1 MAARGLSQS
10 ARSAGDWYHYVVDN
24 PDHVPP
30 DQNRRARPA
39 PAPGRYP
46 DAVEEVLAT
55 LPTEPGCYI
64 FKNAAG
70 KVLYVG
76 KARVLRDRVRSYFRS
91 PNGLTPEKRDLVR
104 QIASIDY
111 QLVGSDTEALLLEF
125 NLIKLHRPKYNIR
138 LKDDASYLSIK
149 ITNDPYPRIETVRR
163 RFNDG
168 ARYFGPYPD
177 SKSVY
182 GTLKVLKQ
190 VFPYRSCMLNILP
203 PEAGRGADA
212 GREASLPVAPIV
224 LRRGRSAR
232 RRGAVGDESGGEP
245 PKERTRTVA
254 NPSNR
259 PCLEYHIHR
268 CAAPCIDAISQQDY
282 AAVINQASLFLEG
295 RTGQVI
301 AELERQIAQ
310 LEREMEEASEAL
322 DFEIAGQRRDKIALL
337 KLQIVA
343 VRRVTER
350 QRIIGPGDNNQ
361 DVVGLARVEDEA
373 CVELLAVRGGR
384 MLGHKQFLLQGT
396 AEQEDGAV
404 LAAFL
409 TQFYL
414 ADAEVPEEL
423 LLPAEPDD
431 AEGIAGLLSERRGRR
446 VTVTVPKRG
455 DKLAVLEIA
464 RKNALDAAELRRRRA
479 LTDNQKAT
487 QALDELQ
494 AALSLPRLPMRI
506 ECYDISTFQGT
517 STVGSMVV
525 FEGGKPK
532 TAAYRRF
539 RIKTVV
545 GTDDFASLAEMTR
558 RRLKRAE
565 ADPDSGTSGQPGEVL
580 GDFGHDEAED
590 RGKEQP
596 GNPDTARTIGAAAD
610 DQHPGAETGDEEAD
624 GSAAEQGAA
633 GAEWTRR
640 PDLMI
645 IDGGKGQ
652 LGAVLAVL
660 RELGIDD
667 QPIVSLA
674 KQHEEIFVP
683 GRPASIILPRDSQA
697 LFLVQRIR
705 DEAHRFAITY
715 HRNVRGKRSL
725 ESSLDAVPG
734 VGSGRKRDLLRHFGS
749 AASLRRATLEEIAA
763 VPGIGPK
770 IALTIKEHLGEA

>member
-10 ARSAGDWYHYVVDN
+10 AQSAADWYHYVVDS
-24 PDHVPP
+24 PD
-30 DQNRRARPA
+30 RAPSGQARPVRPA

-64 FKNAAG
+64 FKNAAA

-91 PNGLTPEKRDLVR
+91 PNGLTAEKRDLVR
-104 QIASIDY
+104 QIATIDY

-182 GTLKVLKQ
+182 GTLKLLKRL
-190 VFPYRSCMLNILP
+190 FPYRSCMLNILP
-203 PEAGRGADA
+203 PEADRGAEV
-212 GREASLPVAPIV
+212 GREASLPVTPII

-245 PKERTRTVA
+245 PKERIRTVA
-254 NPSNR
+254 SPTNR
-259 PCLEYHIHR
+259 ACLEYHMHR

-282 AAVINQASLFLEG
+282 TGVIDQASLFLEG
-295 RTGQVI
+295 RTGQMI
-301 AELERQIAQ
+301 AELERHIAQ
-310 LEREMEEASEAL
+310 LEREMEEASDAL
-322 DFEIAGQRRDKIALL
+322 DFETAAQRRDQIAPLSR
-337 KLQIVA
+337 QIVA

-361 DVVGLARVEDEA
+361 DVVGLARAEDEA

-423 LLPAEPDD
+423 LLPVEPDE
-431 AEGIAGLLSERRGRR
+431 AEGIAGLLSERRGRK
-446 VTVTVPKRG
+446 VVLTVPKRG

-464 RKNALDAAELRRRRA
+464 HKNALDAAELRRRRA

-487 QALDELQ
+487 QALNELQ
-494 AALSLPRLPMRI
+494 EALSLPRLPMRI

-565 ADPDSGTSGQPGEVL
+565 ADADSGTSGQTGEVA
-580 GDFGHDEAED
+580 GAAGYDGAE
-590 RGKEQP
+590 GWGGTQP
-596 GNPDTARTIGAAAD
+596 GNPGTHPASGEATDDEQLGAV
-610 DQHPGAETGDEEAD
+610 GGDEEDA
-624 GSAAEQGAA
+624 STVPEQGGG

-734 VGSGRKRDLLRHFGS
+734 VGGGRKRDLLRHFGS

-770 IALTIKEHLGEA
+770 IALTIKEHLGDA

>member
-1 MAARGLSQS
+1 M
-10 ARSAGDWYHYVVDN
+10 
-24 PDHVPP
+24 
-30 DQNRRARPA
+30 
-39 PAPGRYP
+39 
-46 DAVEEVLAT
+46 EEVLAT
-55 LPTEPGCYI
+55 LPAEPGCYI

-104 QIASIDY
+104 QIATIDY

-138 LKDDASYLSIK
+138 LKDDSGYLSIK

-177 SKSVY
+177 SKMAY
-182 GTLKVLKQ
+182 GILKGLKR

-203 PEAGRGADA
+203 PAEERNDTTGHNDTTGRGAPA
-212 GREASLPVAPIV
+212 PTAPIT
-224 LRRGRSAR
+224 LRRGTSAR
-232 RRGAVGDESGGEP
+232 RTSVSSDEKRQEP

-254 NPSNR
+254 SPANR
-259 PCLEYHIHR
+259 ACLEYHIHR

-282 AAVINQASLFLEG
+282 RAVIDLAALSLQG
-295 RTGQVI
+295 KTSQVI
-301 AELERQIAQ
+301 ATLERQ
-310 LEREMEEASEAL
+310 MEEAS
-322 DFEIAGQRRDKIALL
+322 GQELYEVAAARRDQIA
-337 KLQIVA
+337 A
-343 VRRVTER
+343 VRRVGER
-350 QRIIGPGDNNQ
+350 QRIIGPSDNNQ

-396 AEQEDGAV
+396 ADQEDGAV

-423 LLPAEPDD
+423 LLPNEPDD
-431 AEGIAGLLSERRGRR
+431 AEEIAELLSERRGRK

-464 RKNALDAAELRRRRA
+464 RKNALDAADLRRRRA

-487 QALDELQ
+487 QALNELQ
-494 AALSLPRLPMRI
+494 AALDLPRLPMRI
-506 ECYDISTFQGT
+506 ECFDISTFQGS

-545 GTDDFASLAEMTR
+545 GTDDFASLAEMVR

-565 ADPDSGTSGQPGEVL
+565 ADPS
-580 GDFGHDEAED
+580 
-590 RGKEQP
+590 
-596 GNPDTARTIGAAAD
+596 GAAGKPDVGTMGKGGFFGEDVSLPEGPPLGVA
-610 DQHPGAETGDEEAD
+610 GDEED
-624 GSAAEQGAA
+624 GSTVPDQEASA
-633 GAEWTRR
+633 AEWTRR
-640 PDLMI
+640 PDLLI

-683 GRPASIILPRDSQA
+683 GRPTSIILPRDSQA

-725 ESSLDAVPG
+725 ESSLDSVPG
-734 VGSGRKRDLLRHFGS
+734 IGGGRKRDLLRHFGS

-770 IALTIKEHLGEA
+770 IALTIKEHLGDA

>member
-10 ARSAGDWYHYVVDN
+10 AQSAGDWYHYVVDS
-24 PDHVPP
+24 PDRAAPG
-30 DQNRRARPA
+30 QNRPARPA
-39 PAPGRYP
+39 PASGRYP

-64 FKNAAG
+64 FKNAAA

-104 QIASIDY
+104 QIATIDY

-138 LKDDASYLSIK
+138 LKDDSGYLSIK
-149 ITNDPYPRIETVRR
+149 ITNEPYPRIETVRR

-177 SKSVY
+177 SKMAY
-182 GTLKVLKQ
+182 GILKGLKR

-203 PEAGRGADA
+203 PVEERNDTT
-212 GREASLPVAPIV
+212 GREAPAPAAPIT
-224 LRRGRSAR
+224 LRRGTSAR
-232 RRGAVGDESGGEP
+232 RTSAPSEEKRQEP

-254 NPSNR
+254 SPANR
-259 PCLEYHIHR
+259 ACLEYHIHR

-282 AAVINQASLFLEG
+282 GAVIDLAALSLQG
-295 RTGQVI
+295 KTSQVI
-301 AELERQIAQ
+301 ATLERQ
-310 LEREMEEASEAL
+310 MEEASEQELYEVA
-322 DFEIAGQRRDKIALL
+322 AARRD
-337 KLQIVA
+337 QIVA
-343 VRRVTER
+343 VRRVSER

-423 LLPAEPDD
+423 LLPVEPDD
-431 AEGIAGLLSERRGRR
+431 AEGIAGLLSERRGRK
-446 VTVTVPKRG
+446 VALTVPKRG

-464 RKNALDAAELRRRRA
+464 HKNALDAAELRRRRA

-487 QALDELQ
+487 QALNELQ
-494 AALSLPRLPMRI
+494 EALSLPRLPMRI

-558 RRLKRAE
+558 RRLKRADGD
-565 ADPDSGTSGQPGEVL
+565 ADSGTSGPTGEVAGAAGYDGAEGWGGTQPGDLSARPASGEAT
-580 GDFGHDEAED
+580 DDEQFGAV
-590 RGKEQP
+590 
-596 GNPDTARTIGAAAD
+596 A
-610 DQHPGAETGDEEAD
+610 GDEET
-624 GSAAEQGAA
+624 GSTVPEQEGG

-734 VGSGRKRDLLRHFGS
+734 VGGGRKRDLLRHFGS

-770 IALTIKEHLGEA
+770 IALTIKEHLGDA

>member
-1 MAARGLSQS
+1 MDS
-10 ARSAGDWYHYVVDN
+10 
-24 PDHVPP
+24 PDRAPP
-30 DQNRRARPA
+30 GQTRPARPA
-39 PAPGRYP
+39 LAPGRYP

-182 GTLKVLKQ
+182 GTLKLLKRL
-190 VFPYRSCMLNILP
+190 FPYRSCMLNILP
-203 PEAGRGADA
+203 PEAHRGADM
-212 GREASLPVAPIV
+212 GREASLPTAPIV

-232 RRGAVGDESGGEP
+232 RRGAVGDEGGGEP
-245 PKERTRTVA
+245 PKERIRTVA
-254 NPSNR
+254 SPANR
-259 PCLEYHIHR
+259 ACLEYHMHR
-268 CAAPCIDAISQQDY
+268 CAAPCIDAVSQQDY
-282 AAVINQASLFLEG
+282 AGVIGQASLFLEG
-295 RTGQVI
+295 RTGQMI
-301 AELERQIAQ
+301 AEVERKIAQ
-310 LEREMEEASEAL
+310 LEREMGEASEAL
-322 DFEIAGQRRDKIALL
+322 EFETAAQRRDQIALFNR
-337 KLQIVA
+337 QIVA

-396 AEQEDGAV
+396 ADQEDGAV

-423 LLPAEPDD
+423 LLPNEPDD
-431 AEGIAGLLSERRGRR
+431 AEEIAGLLSERRGRK

-464 RKNALDAAELRRRRA
+464 RKNALDAADLRRRRA

-487 QALDELQ
+487 QALNELQ
-494 AALSLPRLPMRI
+494 AALDLPRLPMRI
-506 ECYDISTFQGT
+506 ECFDISTFQGT

-545 GTDDFASLAEMTR
+545 GTDDFASLAEMVR

-565 ADPDSGTSGQPGEVL
+565 ADPGGATGGQA
-580 GDFGHDEAED
+580 AE
-590 RGKEQP
+590 ES
-596 GNPDTARTIGAAAD
+596 DTGATGYGAGGPLPAATIGA
-610 DQHPGAETGDEEAD
+610 EAVEQREA
-624 GSAAEQGAA
+624 AAEVEEGDSTVPDQESSA
-633 GAEWTRR
+633 AEWTRR

-725 ESSLDAVPG
+725 ESSLDSVPG
-734 VGSGRKRDLLRHFGS
+734 IGSGRKRDLLRHFGS

-770 IALTIKEHLGEA
+770 IALTIKEHLGDA